1 MYKSLVF
8 GDEFLAQGLHLKMI
22 TITIIIHLITE
33 DQVLMFN
40 FTLSTLISYSMLAK
54 CCSCNYSECFLNICN
69 AYKKKNSVLFRHTLS
84 K

>member
-33 DQVLMFN
+33 DQVLMFY
-40 FTLSTLISYSMLAK
+40 FTLHIINPDKLQHAGKGL
-54 CCSCNYSECFLNICN
+54 L
-69 AYKKKNSVLFRHTLS
+69 
-84 K
+84 